1 MRRLVS
7 LAVLLFFA
15 VPFGL
20 SVSGCKHAL
29 AVQYCNGG
37 DAGPVVGQVATIS
50 LSPSLAV
57 YGESLDYGQIGQT
70 LNATAQDC
78 KGNSVSVRSF
88 TYASTDGYTSGNQA
102 SIFADINPS
111 TGSVCAGTWNRNT
124 GGGINDYTTCTPPPS
139 TPPGY
144 LAYVTATAE
153 GASSNAIP
161 VYVHPAP
168 TSIPIGSP
176 SGSCLVGSQTYA
188 QTTTGTTITGS
199 NVVTVSSTTGFAAGE
214 PIVGLGIPANT
225 TITAVT
231 SAATLTLSN
240 AATATTITFNGS
252 TVAGSP
258 LVTLPNPPGPTNLNI
273 GEGVT
278 GTGIPANTTIS
289 SINTSASTNTS
300 TITLSNS
307 ATATVTPPPTA
318 LNLATNVT
326 LTVTITGSTF
336 QNQVTLSTTTGL
348 AVGEGISG
356 TGIPTTTSITAIT
369 SPTTL
374 TMSNSVT
381 TTASNIP
388 FTIIGN
394 PTSNCCPYAVTAP
407 GNPQPYTSNSA
418 CLSQGQTAQLVASVY
433 DNTSTYAGN
442 NITCQVGHLTFSPVG
457 ATNVATIDQNG
468 IITANQP
475 GSAIIT
481 AAITASGS
489 GTTSGFFSTCPPAS
503 IVLSATGQPA
513 PTPGVTQ
520 NINVSLNVPQS
531 FSTTVLDTNG
541 KPITGLSLE
550 YESTNQQTVPASGNS
565 ATPLFPGSGTI
576 TAVCQPGTCN
586 LAPFSQINYQG
597 NGVALTSNGITVN
610 TAGTS
615 SEVIYIGS
623 TSSQYL
629 YPVDFTTNQPAT
641 LLKLPYVPNSMVI
654 NEAGSEIYLGSS
666 QGLMTVS
673 TANNSLSS
681 TNTTVVGTV
690 ISVSPDSSTLI
701 VTDPNRQTITLVTS
715 SGTVTTTYGG
725 VATHASWSPDS
736 QTVYI
741 TAGNMLLVHSAYTNW
756 TAIPVTTTGAY
767 TDVTVTVPHVGA
779 YFAGGTLTDGRS
791 YCPSTTLNAGSPPT
805 TVNSFYPLADEKPA
819 PSDRIVAT
827 TDGNHILS
835 ATAGLTTTPATPPAL
850 NDINVAPDP
859 TSTNPDPLKATQECP
874 VAPATVPNNYF
885 TSTYNPATNSHPLTG
900 VTATAITGVT
910 PSTNSAVAFVT
921 YTGTGTAGSQLPM
934 YIPSTGTLNFV
945 SLPGATAP
953 ISGVFS
959 TDNLTFYAGTSG
971 DNLVHEVALTYPTT
985 GNPTAAQSGT
995 INPTLPCG
1003 VGNIAAPNL
1012 TCTAGSTVAPDLIV
1026 QRPKKSTN

>member
-1 MRRLVS
+1 

-50 LSPSLAV
+50 LSPTLAV

-139 TPPGY
+139 PPPGF
-144 LAYVTATAE
+144 LAYVTATGE

-168 TSIPIGSP
+168 TSIPIGAP
-176 SGSCLVGSQTYA
+176 SASCLVGTEPV
-188 QTTTGTTITGS
+188 TGTTAIGS
-199 NVVTVSSTTGFAAGE
+199 FSVVGVSSTTNVAAGQGISG
-214 PIVGLGIPANT
+214 PGIPAT
-225 TITAVT
+225 TSITAVNT
-231 SAATLTLSN
+231 TANTLTISN
-240 AATATTITFNGS
+240 AATA
-252 TVAGSP
+252 A
-258 LVTLPNPPGPTNLNI
+258 
-273 GEGVT
+273 
-278 GTGIPANTTIS
+278 
-289 SINTSASTNTS
+289 
-300 TITLSNS
+300 
-307 ATATVTPPPTA
+307 
-318 LNLATNVT
+318 ATNVP
-326 LTVTITGSTF
+326 L
-336 QNQVTLSTTTGL
+336 
-348 AVGEGISG
+348 
-356 TGIPTTTSITAIT
+356 
-369 SPTTL
+369 
-374 TMSNSVT
+374 
-381 TTASNIP
+381 
-388 FTIIGN
+388 TIIGN

-433 DNTSTYAGN
+433 DNNSTYAGN

-503 IVLSATGQPA
+503 IILSATGQPA

-520 NINVSLNVPQS
+520 DINVNLNVPQS
-531 FSTTVLDTNG
+531 FSTTVYDTNHN
-541 KPITGLSLE
+541 PITGLSLE

-610 TAGTS
+610 TSGTS

-673 TANNSLSS
+673 TANNTLSS
-681 TNTTVVGTV
+681 TNTTVVGSV

-701 VTDPNRQTITLVTS
+701 VTDPSRQTITLVTS

-805 TVNSFYPLADEKPA
+805 TVNSFYPLADEKAA

-859 TSTNPDPLKATQECP
+859 TSTNPDPLKATLECP

-934 YIPSTGTLNFV
+934 YIPSTGTLSFV

-971 DNLVHEVALTYPTT
+971 DNLVHEVAVTYPTT

-1012 TCTAGSTVAPDLIV
+1012 TCTTGSIVAPNLIV

>member
-1 MRRLVS
+1 MNPARRLVS
-7 LAVLLFFA
+7 LAILLFFA

-50 LSPSLAV
+50 LSPTLAV
-57 YGESLDYGQIGQT
+57 YGESLDYGQIGQS
-70 LNATAQDC
+70 LSASAQDC
-78 KGNSVSVRSF
+78 KGNSVSVKSF

-111 TGSVCAGTWNRNT
+111 TGSICAGTWNRNT
-124 GGGINDYTTCTPPPS
+124 GGGISDYTTCTPPPS
-139 TPPGY
+139 SPPGY

-168 TSIPIGSP
+168 TSIPIGTP
-176 SGSCLVGSQTYA
+176 SASCLVGTEPV
-188 QTTTGTTITGS
+188 TGTTATGS
-199 NVVTVSSTTGFAAGE
+199 FFVGVSSTTNVAAGQGISG
-214 PIVGLGIPANT
+214 PGIPAT
-225 TITAVT
+225 TSITAVNT
-231 SAATLTLSN
+231 TTNTLTISN
-240 AATATTITFNGS
+240 AATAT
-252 TVAGSP
+252 A
-258 LVTLPNPPGPTNLNI
+258 
-273 GEGVT
+273 
-278 GTGIPANTTIS
+278 
-289 SINTSASTNTS
+289 TNT
-300 TITLSNS
+300 
-307 ATATVTPPPTA
+307 A
-318 LNLATNVT
+318 L
-326 LTVTITGSTF
+326 
-336 QNQVTLSTTTGL
+336 
-348 AVGEGISG
+348 
-356 TGIPTTTSITAIT
+356 
-369 SPTTL
+369 
-374 TMSNSVT
+374 
-381 TTASNIP
+381 
-388 FTIIGN
+388 TIIGN

-433 DNTSTYAGN
+433 DNNGTYAGD

-457 ATNVATIDQNG
+457 ATNVATIDENG
-468 IITANQP
+468 VITANQP

-481 AAITASGS
+481 AAITSSGS
-489 GTTSGFFSTCPPAS
+489 GDTSGFFSTCPPAS
-503 IVLSATGQPA
+503 IVLAATGQPA
-513 PTPGVTQ
+513 PPPIGDQ
-520 NINVSLNVPQS
+520 DINVSLNVPQS
-531 FSTTVLDTNG
+531 FSTTVLDSKGN
-541 KPITGLSLE
+541 PITGLSLE
-550 YESTNQQTVPASGNS
+550 YESTNTQTVPTSSNS
-565 ATPLFPGSGTI
+565 VTPLYPGSGTI
-576 TAVCQPGTCN
+576 TAVCQPGACN

-654 NEAGSEIYLGSS
+654 NEAGSSIYLGSS
-666 QGLMTVS
+666 QGLMSVS

-681 TNTTVVGTV
+681 TNTTIVGSV
-690 ISVSPDSSTLI
+690 ISISPDGSTLI
-701 VTDPNRQTITLVTS
+701 VTDPNRQTISLVS
-715 SGTVTTTYGG
+715 SAGVVDTTYGG

-741 TAGNMLLVHSAYTNW
+741 TAGNLLLVHSAYTNW

-805 TVNSFYPLADEKPA
+805 TVNSFYPLADEKAA
-819 PSDRIVAT
+819 PSDRIIAT
-827 TDGNHILS
+827 TDGNHILG

-850 NDINVAPDP
+850 NDINVA
-859 TSTNPDPLKATQECP
+859 STQSNPDPLKATQECP
-874 VAPATVPNNYF
+874 VAPVTIPNTYF

-921 YTGTGTAGSQLPM
+921 YTGTGTSGSQLPM
-934 YIPSTGTLNFV
+934 YIPSTGTLSFV

-971 DNLVHEVALTYPTT
+971 DNLVHEVAVTYPTT